1 MSTRKEVNSS
11 PIKIIP
17 TNHTCSDLCDF
28 KFNYGVSDCTVTNN
42 GNSLLLSHNSQNDDI
57 MFNKERLTV
66 RQILVYPKPLYKY
79 NGSQPDAEL
88 HIYLTGTLS
97 SNVIN
102 VIPIHKTSG
111 KDSTTQ
117 VFDLIMN
124 NVSDVVGEK
133 HNVPVSKFTLNDF
146 TPRAGYYYYYGSDPQ
161 PNSSDSV
168 KYDILIFD
176 NQNSG
181 FIHMSDEA
189 ITKMQNLLTLQDVK
203 VNSIESSELFYNKVG
218 TIANDSDGSDDI
230 YIDCQLVDEDGE
242 VVVSE
247 TPSGRIQHSPIMDES
262 TRKGFDN
269 FVKYVLPVIGIL
281 IIIVVLH
288 YALRWF
294 YKSMYA
300 EEAAVIAS
308 EAVSVV
314 PDVDLPSNT
323 ST

>member
-1 MSTRKEVNSS
+1 MSIRKEVNSS

-17 TNHTCSDLCDF
+17 TNHTCNDLCDF
-28 KFNYGVSDCTVTNN
+28 KFNYGVSDCAVTNN
-42 GNSLLLSHNSQNDDI
+42 GNSLLISHNSQNDDI

-66 RQILVYPKPLYKY
+66 TRILVYPKPLYKY
-79 NGSQPDAEL
+79 NGTQPDAEL
-88 HIYLTGTLS
+88 HIYLTGTIS

-111 KDSTTQ
+111 KDNTTNI
-117 VFDLIMN
+117 FDLIMN

-181 FIHMSDEA
+181 FIHMSNES
-189 ITKMQNLLTLQDVK
+189 ITKLQKLLTLADIK
-203 VNSIESSELFYNKVG
+203 VHNIESNELFYNKVG
-218 TIANDSDGSDDI
+218 TIANDSDGTDDI

-247 TPSGRIQHSPIMDES
+247 SSSGKISQGPIMDES
-262 TRKGFDN
+262 MKKGFDN
-269 FVKYVLPVIGIL
+269 FVKYVLPILGIL
-281 IIIVVLH
+281 IIIFVLH
-288 YALRWF
+288 YLLNLF
-294 YKSMYA
+294 YKSMYI
-300 EEAAVIAS
+300 EEAGVIS
-308 EAVSVV
+308 REAVSVATPPIV
-314 PDVDLPSNT
+314 QGS
-323 ST
+323 